1 MTNMLLNINQ
11 LTGTRDGHTTIQDI
25 TLDLKTGKSMI
36 VLGAN
41 GSGKTTFL
49 RSIMGL
55 EKISTGTIKFLGH
68 DIKNKPTRKRAMLGI
83 GYCPE
88 GRRLFPGLTVWETL
102 AVAFNGTKTER
113 KQRIH
118 EIFTLLPALKIKKSD
133 HAWSLSGGQQQM
145 LAIARAIINK
155 PKLVLLDE
163 PTLGLSPM
171 IITEVMNIIRSI
183 IREGATIIMAE
194 QRIESALMIGDL
206 FAVFSRG
213 RIIHKGLV
221 NEIDRD
227 QIASMVISGKDKQPF

>member
-1 MTNMLLNINQ
+1 MTSMLLNISQ
-11 LTGTRDGHTTIQDI
+11 LTGTRGGHTTIQDI

-36 VLGAN
+36 ILGAN

-183 IREGATIIMAE
+183 IREGVTIIMAE

-221 NEIDRD
+221 NEIDPD